1 MENYKYIEGGSVTSP
16 IGFTANGICAGIKP
30 SNTTKKD
37 LALIYC
43 DKVCNS
49 AAIFTKNLVKSDTIY
64 VTKNHLE
71 NGKAQAVV
79 VNSGNANA
87 CNPDGTEKAQK
98 MCRLAA
104 DALGIDE
111 NDVIVA
117 STGVI
122 GQPLPIEPIE
132 KGIEKL
138 KGTLS
143 KNGGTSAAEAI
154 MTTDTVKKEW
164 AVSSVI
170 GGKNVTIGG
179 IAKGSGM
186 IHINMGTTLS
196 FVTTDAAIS
205 AEMLKSALIEAADVS
220 YNMVSVD
227 GDTSTNDTLAIMAS
241 GYAGN
246 VEITEK
252 NDDYKAFVALL
263 TDAFKRVAKKLASD
277 GEGATK
283 LLVCDVNGA
292 KDEQTAK
299 TIAKSIICSS
309 LVKAAMFGADANC
322 GRILCATGYSGAEV
336 DVHKIDV
343 SYKSSKGEILVCKN
357 GNGLQFDED
366 KAKEILLES
375 EIEIIVS
382 LGDGNGSAE
391 AYGCDLTYDYV
402 RINGDYRT

>member
-1 MENYKYIEGGSVTSP
+1 M
-16 IGFTANGICAGIKP
+16 
-30 SNTTKKD
+30 
-37 LALIYC
+37 
-43 DKVCNS
+43 
-49 AAIFTKNLVKSDTIY
+49 
-64 VTKNHLE
+64 
-71 NGKAQAVV
+71 
-79 VNSGNANA
+79 
-87 CNPDGTEKAQK
+87 
-98 MCRLAA
+98 
-104 DALGIDE
+104 
-111 NDVIVA
+111 
-117 STGVI
+117 
-122 GQPLPIEPIE
+122 
-132 KGIEKL
+132 
-138 KGTLS
+138 
-143 KNGGTSAAEAI
+143 
-154 MTTDTVKKEW
+154 
-164 AVSSVI
+164 
-170 GGKNVTIGG
+170 
-179 IAKGSGM
+179 
-186 IHINMGTTLS
+186 
-196 FVTTDAAIS
+196 
-205 AEMLKSALIEAADVS
+205 
-220 YNMVSVD
+220 
-227 GDTSTNDTLAIMAS
+227 
-241 GYAGN
+241 
-246 VEITEK
+246 
-252 NDDYKAFVALL
+252 
-263 TDAFKRVAKKLASD
+263 AKKLASD